1 MLQPRLTLTL
11 IPLCQSSKCWD
22 GSPVVSHLAESMLFT
37 ALPGFP
43 PSSSP
48 VSQVHKNSHL
58 RPCF

>member
-11 IPLCQSSKCWD
+11 VPLCQSSKCWD
-22 GSPVVSHLAESMLFT
+22 GSPMVSHLAESMLFT

-43 PSSSP
+43 PRLP
-48 VSQVHKNSHL
+48 VSQVHKNSLL

>member
-11 IPLCQSSKCWD
+11 VPLCQSSKCWD

-43 PSSSP
+43 PP
-48 VSQVHKNSHL
+48 HPQ
-58 RPCF
+58 